1 MAFSI
6 PSLMRISLI
15 LLCIILQV
23 LGVPDLSD
31 NRSDRNDDSSLSPE
45 GEEEI
50 NHITLGVL
58 FDLLENTTNEL
69 FSTREQKHRL
79 AKNIKYLADSLLKE
93 KAEAEKKKSREED
106 QDNEEDVVKE
116 NQVTEEEYYEEEE
129 NEEEQGQQEK
139 DEVYHFGRAR
149 ENSSGEERLIDII
162 RNQIRSDISFVR
174 NLFRKRNSFSSS
186 LLSKTNRVLNIF
198 PRIFSVNLLST
209 VKLKLRKI
217 SDLFFSFLEIIK
229 RK

>member
-1 MAFSI
+1 MAFSTA
-6 PSLMRISLI
+6 SLMRISLI

-23 LGVPDLSD
+23 LAVPDFPD
-31 NRSDRNDDSSLSPE
+31 NRNDKNEDSSFSSE

-50 NHITLGVL
+50 SHITLGVL
-58 FDLLENTTNEL
+58 FGLLENTTNEL
-69 FSTREQKHRL
+69 VSTREQKHRL
-79 AKNIKYLADSLLKE
+79 AKNIKYLANSLLKE
-93 KAEAEKKKSREED
+93 KAEAEKKKRREED

-116 NQVTEEEYYEEEE
+116 NQVVEDEYYEKEE
-129 NEEEQGQQEK
+129 NEEELEK
-139 DEVYHFGRAR
+139 DEVSHFGRTQ

-174 NLFRKRNSFSSS
+174 QLFQKRNSFSSS
-186 LLSKTNRVLNIF
+186 LLSRTNRVLNIF
-198 PRIFSVNLLST
+198 PRLISVNLLST
-209 VKLKLRKI
+209 AVKLKLRKI